1 MREAKKKNDKV
12 TASKLGEQL
21 DRLDEDIE
29 KISVQHEDSKKELDG
44 VNQNVEALKNVAIAG
59 GKTEK
64 QLANM
69 IEETEETDYPF
80 EHSESAP
87 QHAGHSRQSS
97 TGSLM
102 VSLPSVPKSRDRL
115 STRTPKSRSG
125 TGSRGSQI
133 GGIVGIEIEALQVE
147 IESERNLRIELETEI
162 KDTRRTQDALLHT
175 QEQLREQIHGL
186 KIFLE
191 TETQNSISKVMER
204 VEALMETNQ
213 IKQIEDM
220 ENQRLRLEKANTEMR
235 KDQETL
241 IKKLKDSNSTLKKQ
255 LLSSGVEFHMDSID
269 DHDDVKT
276 SVHNENSMRNIQLQ
290 AEAQVMLQDIQIQHR
305 EEMEKMREEFLVA
318 KKHVGEEKIHEL
330 NDVIANMRKMHQET
344 LAEHQKKIW
353 NV

>member
-1 MREAKKKNDKV
+1 MSKLKKLKVKKNDKV

-29 KISVQHEDSKKELDG
+29 KISVQHEDSKKELDS

-115 STRTPKSRSG
+115 STRTPKSRGG

-147 IESERNLRIELETEI
+147 IESERNLRMELETEI

-241 IKKLKDSNSTLKKQ
+241 IKTLDQLSHLFEHVTASRVLTHAGTAACRWARRWVAWAWGCRPWPPARPRAGRRGQCKLECRRPMGSL
-255 LLSSGVEFHMDSID
+255 
-269 DHDDVKT
+269 
-276 SVHNENSMRNIQLQ
+276 
-290 AEAQVMLQDIQIQHR
+290 
-305 EEMEKMREEFLVA
+305 
-318 KKHVGEEKIHEL
+318 
-330 NDVIANMRKMHQET
+330 
-344 LAEHQKKIW
+344 
-353 NV
+353 